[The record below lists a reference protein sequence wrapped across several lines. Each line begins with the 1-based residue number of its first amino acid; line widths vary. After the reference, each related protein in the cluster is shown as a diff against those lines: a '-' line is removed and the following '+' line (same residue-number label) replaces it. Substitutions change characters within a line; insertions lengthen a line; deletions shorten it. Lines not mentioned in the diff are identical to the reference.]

1 MDIGYLMAW
10 SNLAQWLWL
19 LVLAPLNLIPTF
31 GTVTT
36 VPDLIKQYLD
46 SMKCFLGT
54 ETSGITEHCDEAWYL
69 FSIFVFFYCVANFA
83 MAALVKYGNAT
94 FSILTSISSSII
106 AVVAFS
112 LHFVMGQDTQQV
124 TVYDWVALVVVL
136 LGVVLYRITAYQS
149 DEIRDFDFDR
159 EEKLA

>member
-36 VPDLIKQYLD
+36 VPDLIKYQNDNLILLTVVDRQYLD

-83 MAALVKYGNAT
+83 MAALVKVLSKFQGLAFDPT
-94 FSILTSISSSII
+94 FSTGMRLS
-106 AVVAFS
+106 
-112 LHFVMGQDTQQV
+112 
-124 TVYDWVALVVVL
+124 
-136 LGVVLYRITAYQS
+136 QS
-149 DEIRDFDFDR
+149 
-159 EEKLA
+159 